1 MLNRLNKRQ
10 DMISTLQNTF
20 LIYLKNTNSK
30 FKRYMHHTL
39 DMDEKL
45 IGIIGSR
52 GVGKTTFIL
61 QYLKELD
68 VPFEKKLYFSADHF
82 QAVKY
87 SLYEIAEEFSKQ
99 GGEVLAIDEIHKYPH
114 FEMEL
119 KSIYDTFD
127 LKVIF
132 SGSSALKLEHSKADL
147 SRRAVLYRVNG
158 MSFREFLEYETGRAF
173 NAYSLEDILSNHT
186 NIALDINGNIKPF
199 EYFKKYLEY
208 GYYPFYKENKNNYN
222 QKLLEIVNV
231 VLESDL
237 PLIFN
242 IEAKN
247 IFKLKKLLSLLCQ
260 SKPYELNISKLSTKI
275 GINRNTLY
283 SYLHYLEAG
292 SLTKMIKQVSKGD
305 AILSKPEKLYLN
317 NTNLNFSYCEE
328 RDIGTLREQFFVNQ
342 LHLLHSIHYSK
353 IGDFLVNGHYIFE
366 IGGKNKSFKQIKDVE
381 NSFVV
386 SDDIEIGMG
395 NKIPLWLFGFLY

>member
-1 MLNRLNKRQ
+1 
-10 DMISTLQNTF
+10 MITILQNTF
-20 LIYLKNTNSK
+20 LIYLQNTK
-30 FKRYMHHTL
+30 TDFKRYMHNSL
-39 DMDEKL
+39 DMNEKL

-68 VPFEKKLYFSADHF
+68 IPFEKKLYFSADHF
-82 QAVKY
+82 QVIKY
-87 SLYEIAEEFSKQ
+87 SLYEIAEEFYKQ
-99 GGEVLAIDEIHKYPH
+99 GGKVLAIDEIHKYPN

-132 SGSSALKLEHSKADL
+132 SGSSALKLEHAKADL
-147 SRRAVLYRVNG
+147 SRRAMLYRVNG
-158 MSFREFLEYETGRAF
+158 MSFREFLEYETGQKF
-173 NAYSLEDILSNHT
+173 EAYGLEEILNNHT
-186 NIALDINGNIKPF
+186 SLALKINEQIKPF
-199 EYFKKYLEY
+199 EYFKKYLQY

-275 GINRNTLY
+275 EINRNTLY

-305 AILSKPEKLYLN
+305 GILIKPEKLYLN
-317 NTNLNFSYCEE
+317 NTNLNFSYCEGS
-328 RDIGTLREQFFVNQ
+328 DIGTLREQFFVNQ
-342 LHLLHSIHYSK
+342 LHLQHSIHYSK
-353 IGDFLVNGHYIFE
+353 IGDFLIDGHYIVE
-366 IGGKNKSFKQIKDVE
+366 IGGKNKSFKQIKDIE

-386 SDDIEIGMG
+386 SDDIEVGVG

>member
-1 MLNRLNKRQ
+1 
-10 DMISTLQNTF
+10 MITTLQNTF
-20 LIYLKNTNSK
+20 LIYLQNTSSE
-30 FKRYMHHTL
+30 FKRYMHNSL
-39 DMDEKL
+39 DMNEKL

-68 VPFEKKLYFSADHF
+68 IPFEKKLYFSADHF

-99 GGEVLAIDEIHKYPH
+99 GGKVLAIDEIHKYPN

-132 SGSSALKLEHSKADL
+132 SGSSALKLEHAKADL

-158 MSFREFLEYETGRAF
+158 MSFREFLEYETGQEF
-173 NAYSLEDILSNHT
+173 DAYGLEDILKRHT
-186 NIALDINGNIKPF
+186 DIALDINAKVKPF
-199 EYFKKYLEY
+199 EYFKKYLEH
-208 GYYPFYKENKNNYN
+208 GYYPFYKENRNNYS
-222 QKLLEIVNV
+222 QKLLEVVNV

-242 IEAKN
+242 IEPKN
-247 IFKLKKLLSLLCQ
+247 VFKLKKLLSLLCQ

-275 GINRNTLY
+275 EINRNTLY

-292 SLTKMIKQVSKGD
+292 SLTTMVKQLSKGD
-305 AILSKPEKLYLN
+305 GILTKPEKLYLN
-317 NTNLNFSYCEE
+317 NTNLNFSYCAEH
-328 RDIGTLREQFFVNQ
+328 DVGTLREQFFVNQ
-342 LHLLHSIHYSK
+342 LHLHYTVHYSK
-353 IGDFLVNGHYIFE
+353 IGDFLIDGQYIVE
-366 IGGKNKSFKQIKDVE
+366 IGGKNKGFKQIKDIE

-386 SDDIEIGMG
+386 ADNIEIGSG
-395 NKIPLWLFGFLY
+395 SKIPLWLFGFLY

>member
-1 MLNRLNKRQ
+1 
-10 DMISTLQNTF
+10 MITTLQNTF
-20 LIYLKNTNSK
+20 LIYLKNTNTQ
-30 FKRYMHHTL
+30 FKRYMHHKF
-39 DMDEKL
+39 DMNEKL

-68 VPFEKKLYFSADHF
+68 MPLYKKLYFSADHF
-82 QAVKY
+82 QAIKY
-87 SLYEIAEEFSKQ
+87 SLYEIAEEFYKQ
-99 GGEVLAIDEIHKYPH
+99 GGEVLAIDEIHKYPN

-132 SGSSALKLEHSKADL
+132 SGSSALKLEHAKTDL
-147 SRRAVLYRVNG
+147 SRRAILYRVNG
-158 MSFREFLEYETGRAF
+158 MSFREFIEFERGESF
-173 NAYSLEDILSNHT
+173 SSYSLNDILKNHIQ
-186 NIALDINGNIKPF
+186 IAFEINEKIKPF
-199 EYFKKYLEY
+199 EYFKNYLQY
-208 GYYPFYKENKNNYN
+208 GYYPFYKENQNNYN

-237 PLIFN
+237 PMIFN
-242 IEAKN
+242 IEPKN

-275 GINRNTLY
+275 EINRNTLY

-292 SLTKMIKQVSKGD
+292 SLTKMVRQCSKGD
-305 AILSKPEKLYLN
+305 GILIKPEKLYLN
-317 NTNLNFSYCEE
+317 NTNLNYSYCENHE
-328 RDIGTLREQFFVNQ
+328 IGTLREQFFVNQ
-342 LHLLHSIHYSK
+342 LYLKHTIHYSK
-353 IGDFLVNGHYIFE
+353 IGDFLIDKKYIFE
-366 IGGKNKSFKQIKDVE
+366 IGGKNKSFKQIEDVKD
-381 NSFVV
+381 SYVV
-386 SDDIEIGMG
+386 ADNIEFGFG

>member
-1 MLNRLNKRQ
+1 
-10 DMISTLQNTF
+10 MITTLQNIF
-20 LIYLKNTNSK
+20 LIHLKNTNSK
-30 FKRYMHHTL
+30 FKRYMHDAL
-39 DMDEKL
+39 DMNEKL

-99 GGEVLAIDEIHKYPH
+99 GGEVLAIDEIHKYPN

-158 MSFREFLEYETGRAF
+158 MSFKEFLEYETGKVF

-186 NIALDINGNIKPF
+186 TIALDINGKIKPF

-208 GYYPFYKENKNNYN
+208 GYYPFYQENKNNYN

-275 GINRNTLY
+275 EINRNTLY

-292 SLTKMIKQVSKGD
+292 SLTTMIKQVSQGD
-305 AILSKPEKLYLN
+305 GILCKPEKLYLN
-317 NTNLNFSYCEE
+317 NTNLNFAYCEE
-328 RDIGTLREQFFVNQ
+328 RDLGTLREQFFVNQ
-342 LHLLHSIHYSK
+342 LHLLHNIHYSK
-353 IGDFLVNGHYIFE
+353 IGDFLVDGKYIFE
-366 IGGKNKSFKQIKDVE
+366 IGGKNKSFKQIKDIE

-386 SDDIEIGMG
+386 SDDIEIGVG